1 MTSGDE
7 VGFSMSVRQSD
18 ITSFQQLSARWSRV
32 LGAANTST
40 LGSALEICLEDLG
53 QFTGVDVAFVTLLDD
68 DERVCDDWHW
78 IRDGHRAIA
87 PAVGSHLRETF
98 ASVAEFARLG
108 HVVAVKDVD
117 KVELSPSERAMATS
131 NDLRAAVIVPVQISS
146 ALIGVAGL
154 LVLGEPREW
163 DRSIEAQMKLL
174 SELLVR
180 AVIRTRDRGA
190 LALADAR
197 ARRISEFILEG
208 LLLVATDGT
217 IEWVSPSFVRMS
229 GSTSHDLEGRTVS
242 EIAHPEDR
250 ESFEA
255 AVRQSLR
262 EPTTTSLRVAR
273 YSDWRWC
280 DVSLRLAS
288 EPDSGVPDEIV
299 MSVRDNHERQIET
312 DKLTR
317 ATELDPLTGVA
328 NRAGLARALADLGT
342 RHMQVTVAY
351 CDIDD
356 FKQAN
361 DTYGHAAGD
370 QLLRSVARALSSAVR
385 PDDLV
390 ARLGGDE
397 FVVAIADPG
406 NVRDAV
412 AVGERLLAAVRS
424 APFDGPSAT
433 LSIGI
438 AGPGPASTA
447 TAILRAADQAMYA
460 AKRSGKDRFI
470 ARTLDP
476 PTDLGTYSPT

>member
-1 MTSGDE
+1 
-7 VGFSMSVRQSD
+7 MSVRQSE
-18 ITSFQQLSARWSRV
+18 ITSFQQLSAGWSRV
-32 LGAANTST
+32 LGAATTST
-40 LGSALEICLEDLG
+40 LGAALEVCLEDLG
-53 QFTGVDVAFVTLLDD
+53 RFTGVDVAFVTLVDD

-78 IRDGHRAIA
+78 IREGHDAIA
-87 PAVGSHLRETF
+87 PAVGSQLRETF
-98 ASVAEFARLG
+98 ASVTEFVKLG
-108 HVVAVKDVD
+108 HVVAVSDID
-117 KVELSPSERAMATS
+117 EIELSPSERAMATA
-131 NDLRAAVIVPVQISS
+131 NDTRAIVIVPVQISS
-146 ALIGVAGL
+146 ALIGLAGL

-163 DRSIEAQMKLL
+163 DRSTVAQMKLL

-197 ARRISEFILEG
+197 ARRISEFIPEG

-217 IEWVSPSFVRMS
+217 IEWASPSFGRMS
-229 GSTSHDLEGRTVS
+229 GTTTRDLEGRPVGD
-242 EIAHPEDR
+242 IAHPEER
-250 ESFEA
+250 ESFLA
-255 AVRQSLR
+255 AVRQSLHQ
-262 EPTTTSLRVAR
+262 PTTTSLRIAR

-288 EPDSGVPDEIV
+288 EPDSNVPDEILI
-299 MSVRDNHERQIET
+299 SVRDNHDRQIET
-312 DKLTR
+312 EELAR
-317 ATELDPLTGVA
+317 ATELDALTGVA
-328 NRAGLARALADLGT
+328 NRVGLSRALADLGT
-342 RHMQVTVAY
+342 RHMQVTIAY

-361 DTYGHAAGD
+361 DTYGHDAGD
-370 QLLRSVARALSSAVR
+370 QLLRSVARALASAVR
-385 PDDLV
+385 PGDLV

-412 AVGERLLAAVRS
+412 AVGERLLAAVRN

-447 TAILRAADQAMYA
+447 AAILRAADQAMYA
-460 AKRSGKDRFI
+460 AKRSGKNRFI

-476 PTDLGTYSPT
+476 PTDLGAYSPT